1 MCTNYRPT
9 SRDWLAQRLGAAA
22 AAFDYE
28 AEAYPGYAAP
38 MLRRR
43 GPGHAGTEVANPAPA
58 GIECVKACFGLIP
71 FWSQDT
77 KISRMTYN
85 ARSETAREK
94 PSFRQAWSRRQW
106 CLVPMESFYE
116 PNYESGRAVRWR
128 IERSDHAPFMVAGLW
143 DRWVAPHNGET
154 VWSFSMLTIIADDH
168 PLMRRFHRP
177 AEEKRSVAVIDDA
190 QAEAWLAATPED
202 ALALLRPMPVDRFTA
217 QEAPAPPRRKGT
229 PPIAT

>member
-22 AAFDYE
+22 TFDYE

-38 MLRRR
+38 MLRRPAQ
-43 GPGHAGTEVANPAPA
+43 GEPAAPAPA
-58 GIECVKACFGLIP
+58 GVECVKACFGLIP
-71 FWSQDT
+71 FWSRDT
-77 KISRMTYN
+77 KIARMTYN

-116 PNYESGRAVRWR
+116 PNYESGRPVRWR
-128 IERSDHAPFMVAGLW
+128 IQRCDSSPFMVAGLW

-154 VWSFSMLTIIADDH
+154 VWSFSMLTINADEH

-177 AEEKRSVAVIDDA
+177 GEEKRSLVVIDEA
-190 QAEAWLAATPED
+190 LAGAWLAATPED
-202 ALALLRPMPVDRFTA
+202 ALGLLRPMPADQFSA
-217 QEAPAPPRRKGT
+217 HEAPAPPRRKGNAAV
-229 PPIAT
+229 AT